1 MVVETIEREKR
12 TDRLFFALSDA
23 TRRDIV
29 TQTLDRERSVSE
41 LGRLYPI
48 SLTAVQKHVEVLVD
62 AGLVSKHRSGRE
74 QLVRGEVN
82 QLRRATY
89 CSTNSKRCG
98 APASNASKTSSTKP
112 LERKAHDRLECRQ
125 ERRGQDNG
133 HHRRVHDVHHQRV
146 AAVGRPAPL
155 ERWWGPPGFPA
166 TFEHHDLT
174 PGGTITYFMS
184 GPDGGDR
191 FDGTWNVVEVDAP
204 TRLVVEDAIVED
216 DGTPSDGNSMTRM
229 EIDIEAA
236 GDTTRMIL
244 TTHFDSLE
252 GMEQAIAMGVVE
264 GMKAWMSQIDALLA
278 EVAA

>member
-1 MVVETIEREKR
+1 MTV
-12 TDRLFFALSDA
+12 
-23 TRRDIV
+23 
-29 TQTLDRERSVSE
+29 
-41 LGRLYPI
+41 
-48 SLTAVQKHVEVLVD
+48 TAVRKDPQALTMTLEAEFD
-62 AGLVSKHRSGRE
+62 ASADRVW
-74 QLVRGEVN
+74 QLW
-82 QLRRATY
+82 AD
-89 CSTNSKRCG
+89 
-98 APASNASKTSSTKP
+98 P
-112 LERKAHDRLECRQ
+112 RL
-125 ERRGQDNG
+125 
-133 HHRRVHDVHHQRV
+133 
-146 AAVGRPAPL
+146 L

-174 PGGTITYFMS
+174 PGGTITYSMS
-184 GPDGGDR
+184 GADGGDR

-264 GMKAWMSQIDALLA
+264 GMRAWMSQIDALLA